1 MSQAP
6 FRSLNDP
13 EPLRMLVENLPVG
26 VYITTPEGKLL
37 DANPG
42 LLTMLGAGSIDELR
56 QHSAIDLFV
65 DPARREE
72 ENALLARQGS
82 VKDFEIQLK
91 RVSDGSIR
99 TVLDTCY
106 GVKDFKTDELLYH
119 GILVDITERKA
130 LEERI
135 SKLES

>member
-1 MSQAP
+1 M
-6 FRSLNDP
+6 
-13 EPLRMLVENLPVG
+13 
-26 VYITTPEGKLL
+26 YITTPEGKLL

-42 LLTMLGAGSIDELR
+42 LLTILGVGSIDELR
-56 QHSAIDLFV
+56 QLSAIDLYV
-65 DPARREE
+65 DPGRREE

-119 GILVDITERKA
+119 GILVDITERRT
-130 LEERI
+130 LED
-135 SKLES
+135 KLRKLKK

>member
-1 MSQAP
+1 
-6 FRSLNDP
+6 
-13 EPLRMLVENLPVG
+13 MLVENLPVG
-26 VYITTPEGKLL
+26 VYITTPEGELL

-42 LLTMLGAGSIDELR
+42 LLVILGVESLDELR
-56 QHSAIDLFV
+56 KYSASDLYV

-82 VKDFEIQLK
+82 VKDFEIELK
-91 RVSDGSIR
+91 RVSDGGIR

-119 GILVDITERKA
+119 GILTDITERRA
-130 LEERI
+130 LEDEIR
-135 SKLES
+135 KLNK